1 MANTNMSTQSSPQ
14 QNRNIYDGS
23 VAIFWDMETCPIP
36 SNICTEE
43 AASNIL
49 KALRAHQ
56 INGVVPLISAYGYFT
71 RFSHALDNCPPD
83 CIMLIS
89 GDDKFSHAL
98 HRLFRRGYTVILAIP
113 SGVCVSSPLRK
124 AGS

>member
-1 MANTNMSTQSSPQ
+1 
-14 QNRNIYDGS
+14 
-23 VAIFWDMETCPIP
+23 METCPIP

-49 KALRAHQ
+49 KALQAHQ
-56 INGVVPLISAYGYFT
+56 INGAVPLISAYGDFIRFPYRISDD
-71 RFSHALDNCPPD
+71 RFSHAFDNCPPD

-124 AGS
+124 AGRLVWNWPSLPKT